1 MKMVR
6 RLNHYFAQNL
16 RKHFSIGR
24 AMLNGRNLRDVLMDM
39 EPNVNEVGGI
49 QFYDRLKDL
58 TFTAI
63 YRINRTH
70 VYSHIHDKL
79 N

>member
-1 MKMVR
+1 
-6 RLNHYFAQNL
+6 
-16 RKHFSIGR
+16 
-24 AMLNGRNLRDVLMDM
+24 MLNGRNLTDVLMDM
-39 EPNVNEVGGI
+39 EPNVSDIGGI